1 MYIPS
6 ICLEAQRKT
15 RVIAVRIVG
24 ALPTIRAW
32 HGPSTSLMHHD
43 PASLRGKYINFRNA
57 KEHVI
62 QN

>member
-24 ALPTIRAW
+24 ALPEIRAW
-32 HGPSTSLMHHD
+32 YVPSTSLMHHYH
-43 PASLRGKYINFRNA
+43 ASSLVK
-57 KEHVI
+57 
-62 QN
+62 